1 MPFRFDYQELQPGGQ
16 FLGEEGVTLL
26 GCLSEGE
33 IHLGDQI
40 ELINADGTPAHGEV
54 FRFSESFSDWLA
66 LPFYEYVSAVSC
78 SGDFCIEV
86 FGKFTSL
93 RSSGVAIGIAGDK
106 GTGS

>member
-1 MPFRFDYQELQPGGQ
+1 MPFIFDYQELRPGGQ

-40 ELINADGTPAHGEV
+40 ELTNADGTLARGEV
-54 FRFSESFSDWLA
+54 LRFSESFSDWLA
-66 LPFYEYVSAVSC
+66 LPFYEYLSPVSC

-86 FGKFTSL
+86 IGQFASL
-93 RSSGVAIGIAGDK
+93 QSPGVAVGIVGHK
-106 GTGS
+106 GTG